1 MEEKNTKEIADL
13 IGEFT
18 NHTKVIET
26 VNENFTNFVHAYK
39 QIKESLEKL
48 NIDIKS
54 KHNIE
59 KAMNDL
65 LGKGELLVV
74 DITVLAEKINKLE
87 SLINPIA
94 EQIENL
100 NTSFKKLINF
110 DENVQAILNSVS
122 KTNETI
128 EKLDLNQITKMLD
141 SYSQKMDQTKTIFE
155 QDVKKAF
162 NVNNAKIDNMIKD
175 VSFVLKNADTTSTR
189 LELLVKQQV
198 ELQAVIA
205 KLVDKNTFQMEYLY
219 DVFDKWAEE
228 RKVKL
233 SKK

>member
-18 NHTKVIET
+18 NHTKVIEA
-26 VNENFTNFVHAYK
+26 VNENFTNFVRAYK

-54 KHNIE
+54 KQNIE

-65 LGKGELLVV
+65 VGKGELLVG

-94 EQIENL
+94 GQIENL

-128 EKLDLNQITKMLD
+128 EKLDLNQITKTLE
-141 SYSQKMDQTKTIFE
+141 SYNQKMDQTKTIFE

-162 NVNNAKIDNMIKD
+162 NVNNAKIDSMVKD

-189 LELLVKQQV
+189 LEELVLQQV
-198 ELQAVIA
+198 GLQAIIA

-233 SKK
+233 NKK

>member
-1 MEEKNTKEIADL
+1 MEENTKEIADL

-26 VNENFTNFVHAYK
+26 VNENFTNFMHAYK

-54 KHNIE
+54 KQNIE

-65 LGKGELLVV
+65 VDKGTLLVG
-74 DITVLAEKINKLE
+74 DITVLSQKVNKLE

-128 EKLDLNQITKMLD
+128 DKLDLKQITTTLE
-141 SYSQKMDQTKTIFE
+141 SYNQKMEQTKTIFE

-162 NVNNAKIDNMIKD
+162 NTNNARIDYMLKD
-175 VSFVLKNADTTSTR
+175 VSSIVKNADSANTH
-189 LELLVKQQV
+189 LEELVKQQV
-198 ELQAVIA
+198 ELQTIIS

-219 DVFDKWAEE
+219 DVLDKWAEE